1 MICGTYTYIETLLDG
16 ATRFSRQL
24 TRQNFRFDEVL
35 NTVIAKLRHFRFSI
49 ELDENICYS
58 FNAYI
63 IIANVRIGYFVRV
76 GNNVR

>member
-1 MICGTYTYIETLLDG
+1 M
-16 ATRFSRQL
+16 ARQDFL
-24 TRQNFRFDEVL
+24 GNWQDRIFDKVL
-35 NTVIAKLRHFRFSI
+35 NIVIAKLRRFRFSI